1 MPILISRLL
10 SQQLNNSST
19 LDIMTPEREKKF
31 KEVISRRQPDLT
43 LILEN
48 IHDPHNISAILR
60 TCDAV
65 GIMEVFVIN
74 TKDPLRKKLGKKSSA
89 SARKWVK
96 VNYFNSVRGC
106 VDILKMKG
114 IAIYATHLS
123 TDSVSLYDLDFC
135 RPVCL
140 AFGNEHEGV
149 SEELLGYA
157 DGNFIIPM
165 MGMIPSLNVS
175 VACAVSLYEVYR
187 QRAKNGMYA
196 LQSLSINMTNK
207 LFAEWSGEIN
217 TEEAG

>member
-1 MPILISRLL
+1 
-10 SQQLNNSST
+10 
-19 LDIMTPEREKKF
+19 MTPEREKKF

-65 GIMEVFVIN
+65 GIMEVYVIN
-74 TKDPLRKKLGKKSSA
+74 TTDPLRKKLGKKSSA

-96 VNYFNSVRGC
+96 VNYFNSVYEC

-114 IAIYATHLS
+114 IVIYATHLS
-123 TDSVSLYDLDFC
+123 TDSVSLYDLDFS

-140 AFGNEHEGV
+140 AFGNEHAGV

-187 QRAKNGMYA
+187 QRAKTGMYEHPA
-196 LQSLSINMTNK
+196 RQDKNANE
-207 LFAEWSGEIN
+207 LFAEWSGGISA
-217 TEEAG
+217 EEAS